1 MLQLALLKKHDR
13 GQKMATKKVN
23 IASTELE
30 NIVYALDLIKLF
42 RKIDPQM
49 ELLTCGIFS
58 LVALNEGISNTE
70 IADYFNINK
79 ARVSRNIQILSSV
92 ARTRKSNQ
100 GLGLLHQ
107 VLDEQDFRIRK
118 LHLTKKGKDVKNDL
132 LKLLG

>member
-1 MLQLALLKKHDR
+1 
-13 GQKMATKKVN
+13 MATKKVN

-58 LVALNEGISNTE
+58 LVALNEGMSNTE